1 MPPSSAEQ
9 IGWYEKSKADFSHFL
24 LIFFGMLLRES
35 QHRLRQN
42 QIKNALFRFGKF
54 GNLFFDRIPF
64 ETGHLINLI
73 LYVVPVLLVQGRMQ
87 MSGGFRHSRI
97 ICSSAERNIG

>member
-1 MPPSSAEQ
+1 MFCPPYIFIS
-9 IGWYEKSKADFSHFL
+9 L
-24 LIFFGMLLRES
+24 LTIT

-64 ETGHLINLI
+64 ETGHLFNLI
-73 LYVVPVLLVQGRMQ
+73 LYFAFVPVLLVQGRMQ

-97 ICSSAERNIG
+97 ICSSTERNIG